1 MALAILGFEGQ
12 NGGISIADW
21 IRQGSIS
28 LIFRLLLLDVH
39 HLQQLSV
46 EIK

>member
-21 IRQGSIS
+21 I
-28 LIFRLLLLDVH
+28 
-39 HLQQLSV
+39 QQVFDQFNFPSAFT
-46 EIK
+46 

>member
-1 MALAILGFEGQ
+1 MALAILGFEGF
-12 NGGISIADW
+12 DKY
-21 IRQGSIS
+21 SIS

-46 EIK
+46 EIN